1 MNSIFLGISSFHSL
15 LFCESDKQAFEKNPT
30 KAEGT
35 MTGGKKK
42 SKSTSIGEK
51 DHTKINDEIVVDTG
65 AERPKSKKELR
76 LERKAAKKKIAD
88 QKTAS
93 MPKKETKA
101 KTETKSE
108 TNVGESSSL
117 LEKEEY
123 TQLKKLQKA
132 ELKKEREKLLQKE
145 LREEKKHRKQKR
157 LNRELNAKGGAK
169 KKQKTAALVGQQSN
183 ASAATG
189 NASSSSKKKKV
200 GKVRDERD
208 VSMDAFRSVLYGT
221 GSSATVGGMTTSRLG
236 VQYEDKVV
244 GTGKLVRDGK
254 ALTVKYELTGGR
266 FGAVIDSSR
275 NFTFRTGMGEVIQGW
290 DIGLEG
296 MREGGRRK
304 LVIPPKA
311 GYGGKDIGAGPGG
324 LLYFDITLI
333 ACER

>member
-1 MNSIFLGISSFHSL
+1 
-15 LFCESDKQAFEKNPT
+15 
-30 KAEGT
+30 
-35 MTGGKKK
+35 MTGRK
-42 SKSTSIGEK
+42 SKITSVGEK
-51 DHTKINDEIVVDTG
+51 DHTKINDEIVVNTG

-76 LERKAAKKKIAD
+76 LERKAAKKNIAE

-93 MPKKETKA
+93 KPKKESKA
-101 KTETKSE
+101 KTENGTETE
-108 TNVGESSSL
+108 TNGGESSSL
-117 LEKEEY
+117 LDEEDY
-123 TQLKKLQKA
+123 IQLKKLQKA

-145 LREEKKHRKQKR
+145 LREEKKLRKQKR

-183 ASAATG
+183 ATAATG
-189 NASSSSKKKKV
+189 NASSSKKKKD

-208 VSMDAFRSVLYGT
+208 ISMDAFRSVLYGK
-221 GSSATVGGMTTSRLG
+221 GSSTTVGGMTTSRLG
-236 VQYEDKVV
+236 VQYEDKLV
-244 GTGKLVRDGK
+244 GTGKLLRDGK

-266 FGAVIDSSR
+266 FGAVIDSSKQ
-275 NFTFRTGMGEVIQGW
+275 FTFRTGMGEVIQGW

-304 LVIPPKA
+304 MIIPPKA

-324 LLYFDITLI
+324 LLYFDVTLL

>member
-1 MNSIFLGISSFHSL
+1 
-15 LFCESDKQAFEKNPT
+15 
-30 KAEGT
+30 
-35 MTGGKKK
+35 MTGRK
-42 SKSTSIGEK
+42 SKITSVGEK

-76 LERKAAKKKIAD
+76 LERKAAKKNIAE
-88 QKTAS
+88 QKAAS
-93 MPKKETKA
+93 KPKKESKA
-101 KTETKSE
+101 KTENGTETE
-108 TNVGESSSL
+108 TNGGESSSL
-117 LEKEEY
+117 LDEEDY
-123 TQLKKLQKA
+123 IQLKKLQKA

-145 LREEKKHRKQKR
+145 LREEKKLRKQKR

-183 ASAATG
+183 ATAATG
-189 NASSSSKKKKV
+189 NASSSKKKKD

-208 VSMDAFRSVLYGT
+208 ISMDAFRSVLYGK
-221 GSSATVGGMTTSRLG
+221 GSSTTVGGMTTSRLG
-236 VQYEDKVV
+236 VQYEDKLV
-244 GTGKLVRDGK
+244 GTGKLLRDGK

-266 FGAVIDSSR
+266 FGAVIDSSKQ
-275 NFTFRTGMGEVIQGW
+275 FTFRTGMGEVIQGW

-304 LVIPPKA
+304 MIIPPKA

-324 LLYFDITLI
+324 LLYFDVTLL